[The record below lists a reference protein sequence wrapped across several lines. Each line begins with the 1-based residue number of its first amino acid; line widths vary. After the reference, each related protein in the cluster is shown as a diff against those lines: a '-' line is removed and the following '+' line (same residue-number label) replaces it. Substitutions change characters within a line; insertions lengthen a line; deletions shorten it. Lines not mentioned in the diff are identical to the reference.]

1 VNTLEI
7 GGIDMTDIEKVIE
20 LYNYLEIP
28 LNINQEDDG
37 RYFIVLK
44 VADKEFSNE
53 ATYSNKFVGY
63 LNCYTDMV
71 FDDKGKFVAQGFWMD
86 IPED

>member
-1 VNTLEI
+1 
-7 GGIDMTDIEKVIE
+7 MTDIEKVIE

-71 FDDKGKFVAQGFWMD
+71 FDKDGKFISHGFWMD
-86 IPED
+86 LPED